1 MVIYSSPVAFEVLEA
16 TLSLPNLFLYDK
28 SIFHFSLN
36 LSGVILYIYNKKVEA
51 LTNMAVSEASHI

>member
-1 MVIYSSPVAFEVLEA
+1 MAIYSSPVAFEVLEA

-36 LSGVILYIYNKKVEA
+36 LSGVILYMDVPSFILLVTAAATDNC
-51 LTNMAVSEASHI
+51 T

>member
-1 MVIYSSPVAFEVLEA
+1 MAIYSSPVAFEVLEA

-36 LSGVILYIYNKKVEA
+36 LSGVILYMDVPSFILLVTA
-51 LTNMAVSEASHI
+51 ASY